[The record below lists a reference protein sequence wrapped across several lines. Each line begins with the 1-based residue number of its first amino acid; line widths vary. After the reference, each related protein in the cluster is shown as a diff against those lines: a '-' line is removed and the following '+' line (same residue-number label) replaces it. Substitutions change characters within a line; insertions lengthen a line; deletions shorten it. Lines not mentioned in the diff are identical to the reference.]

1 MLNLYNPLSSIVI
14 LIKLSLSAHE
24 PRTSLYLFRF
34 SLISFRSFYFCCS
47 FQRISLLPW
56 LNLSPL
62 IKFIPKYFIL
72 FDVILNGIIFLIS
85 FLDC

>member
-1 MLNLYNPLSSIVI
+1 MLNLYNLLSSIVI

-24 PRTSLYLFRF
+24 PRTSLFRF

-47 FQRISLLPW
+47 FQCISLLPW

-72 FDVILNGIIFLIS
+72 FDVILNGIFLIS